1 MLSNECHPDVCDT
14 MKATDDAEF
23 FCAAH
28 PKAQPVNRYKKKKKK
43 IKKKK
48 KKKIK
53 KKKKK
58 KKKKKN

>member
-28 PKAQPVNRYKKKKKK
+28 PKAQPVNRYKKKKWK
-43 IKKKK
+43 IKTL
-48 KKKIK
+48 
-53 KKKKK
+53 
-58 KKKKKN
+58 

>member
-43 IKKKK
+43 KHNKQCKTFK
-48 KKKIK
+48 QK
-53 KKKKK
+53 
-58 KKKKKN
+58 